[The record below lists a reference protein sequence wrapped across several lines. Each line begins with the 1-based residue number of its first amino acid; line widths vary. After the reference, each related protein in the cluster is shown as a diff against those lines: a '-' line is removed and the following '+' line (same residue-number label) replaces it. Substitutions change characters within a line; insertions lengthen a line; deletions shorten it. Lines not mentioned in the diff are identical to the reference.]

1 MVLWHVDDLKI
12 SHISKHL
19 LEDILRKL
27 TEKFGQD
34 SPLTTSR
41 GCVLEYLGMRID
53 YWKKVKV
60 TFSMGEYRNKLVN
73 EMPYDMEGNA
83 RTPAAIHLFNI
94 NDGADKLTEDKV
106 QLFHHIVA
114 KLLYLCRRI

>member
-12 SHISKHL
+12 SHVSKHL
-19 LEDILRKL
+19 VEDILRKL

-41 GCVLEYLGMRID
+41 GRILEYLGMRID

-60 TFSMGEYRNKLVN
+60 TFSM
-73 EMPYDMEGNA
+73 
-83 RTPAAIHLFNI
+83 
-94 NDGADKLTEDKV
+94 DK
-106 QLFHHIVA
+106 
-114 KLLYLCRRI
+114 